1 MISIA
6 GSLPPEVVSGAAP
19 DAFKV
24 SCRTV
29 APDDAIGWHQHRHD
43 ELCLILEGE
52 PSVGYAA
59 GKISAESGTLFLFG
73 EGEAHG
79 FWNPGATARLWSLEF
94 RLEADI
100 KRGFRELFELSPQ
113 RRVVK
118 LSAPHRQSFCS
129 VCQSLALEIRSQA
142 KLNAVAA
149 FAWLTL
155 QLVNVTR
162 WAMEHSKTDCLDAL
176 QEIDPQ
182 CFDLWQRIHQR
193 VSRPGSQG
201 PMLFG
206 LNPCHDSLR
215 HRFRKLFGTSPQG
228 MLIRLRM
235 ERAKE
240 LLRTSKLSVKEIAHE
255 LGYSRQH
262 DLTRAFRKYSG
273 TSPSEWKTRSNGVE
287 SLG

>member
-1 MISIA
+1 MLSIL
-6 GSLPPEVVSGAAP
+6 GLPNSEKFSDTTATP
-19 DAFKV
+19 FQV

-29 APDDAIGWHQHRHD
+29 ESRDAIDWHKHGHD
-43 ELCLILEGE
+43 ELCLVVDGN

-59 GKISAESGTLFLFG
+59 GKIAAETGTLFLFG
-73 EGEAHG
+73 EGEVHG
-79 FWNPGATARLWSLEF
+79 FWNPGPSVRLWSLEF
-94 RLEADI
+94 RIGADM
-100 KRGFRELFELSPQ
+100 KRRFSELFELSPH
-113 RRVVK
+113 RRVLK
-118 LSAPHRQSFCS
+118 LSVPHRQSFCS
-129 VCQSLALEIRSQA
+129 TCQNLALELGSQA

-162 WAMEHSKTDCLDAL
+162 WAMAHSKADCLDGS

-182 CFDLWQRIHQR
+182 CFELWQRIHR
-193 VSRPGSQG
+193 HVSQPASQG

-215 HRFRKLFGTSPQG
+215 HRFRKLFGISPQA

-240 LLRTSKLSVKEIAHE
+240 LLRTSALSVKEIAHE

-273 TSPSEWKTRSNGVE
+273 TSPSDWKTRSN
-287 SLG
+287 SLEL

>member
-1 MISIA
+1 MSCHT
-6 GSLPPEVVSGAAP
+6 VSP
-19 DAFKV
+19 DE
-24 SCRTV
+24 
-29 APDDAIGWHQHRHD
+29 AIGWHQHWHD
-43 ELCLILEGE
+43 ELCLVLEGK

-59 GKISAESGTLFLFG
+59 GKIAAETGTLFLFG

-79 FWNPGATARLWSLEF
+79 FWNPGGTARLWSLEF
-94 RLEADI
+94 RLSAEI
-100 KRGFRELFELSPQ
+100 KRRFRELFELSPQ

-118 LSAPHRQSFCS
+118 LSVPHRQSFCS
-129 VCQSLALEIRSQA
+129 TCQNLALEVGSRA

-162 WAMEHSKTDCLDAL
+162 WTMAYSKADCPDGL
-176 QEIDPQ
+176 QGIDPQ
-182 CFDLWQRIHQR
+182 CFELWQKIHRHVTQP
-193 VSRPGSQG
+193 VSQG

-206 LNPCHDSLR
+206 LNPGHDSLR
-215 HRFRKLFGTSPQG
+215 HRFRRLFGTSPQG

-240 LLRTSKLSVKEIAHE
+240 LLRTSSLSVKEIANE

-262 DLTRAFRKYSG
+262 DLTRAFRKHTG
-273 TSPSEWKTRSNGVE
+273 TSPSEWKTRSNGFVI
-287 SLG
+287 

>member
-1 MISIA
+1 MLNIASIPNPGTIS
-6 GSLPPEVVSGAAP
+6 GGVQDL
-19 DAFKV
+19 FQM

-29 APDDAIGWHQHRHD
+29 APDEAIGWHKHGHD
-43 ELCLILEGE
+43 ELCLILEGK

-59 GKISAESGTLFLFG
+59 GKIVAETGTLFLFG

-79 FWNPGATARLWSLEF
+79 FWDPGTTVRLWSLEF
-94 RLEADI
+94 RLAADI
-100 KRGFRELFELSPQ
+100 KRRFRELFELSPQ
-113 RRVVK
+113 RRVLK
-118 LSAPHRQSFCS
+118 LSTPHRQSFCS
-129 VCQSLALEIRSQA
+129 TCQNLALEVGSQA

-162 WAMEHSKTDCLDAL
+162 WTISYSKTDCPDGL

-182 CFDLWQRIHQR
+182 CFELWEKIHR
-193 VSRPGSQG
+193 HVSQPPSQG

-206 LNPCHDSLR
+206 LNPGHDSLR
-215 HRFRKLFGTSPQG
+215 HRFRKRFGSSPQQ
-228 MLIRLRM
+228 MLIRLRI

-240 LLRTSKLSVKEIAHE
+240 LLRTSSLSVKEIAHE

-262 DLTRAFRKYSG
+262 DLTRAFHKHMG
-273 TSPSEWKTRSNGVE
+273 TSPSEWKTRSNGFE
-287 SLG
+287 L

>member
-1 MISIA
+1 MVDIL
-6 GSLPPEVVSGAAP
+6 GSPNTGMLPGGIRSP
-19 DAFKV
+19 FQV
-24 SCRTV
+24 SCRIV
-29 APDDAIGWHQHRHD
+29 APDDAISWHKHRHD
-43 ELCLILEGE
+43 ELCLIVEGK

-59 GKISAESGTLFLFG
+59 GKISAETGTLFLFG
-73 EGEAHG
+73 AGEPHG
-79 FWNPGATARLWSLEF
+79 VWNPGATVRLWSLEF
-94 RLEADI
+94 DLGAEI
-100 KRGFRELFELSPQ
+100 KCRFDELFELSPQ
-113 RRVVK
+113 RRVLK

-129 VCQSLALEIRSQA
+129 TCQNLALEVGSQA

-149 FAWLTL
+149 LAWLTL

-162 WAMEHSKTDCLDAL
+162 WAMAHPKADCPDGL
-176 QEIDPQ
+176 QEIDPK
-182 CFDLWQRIHQR
+182 CFELWQRIHQY
-193 VSRPGSQG
+193 VSEPASQG

-240 LLRTSKLSVKEIAHE
+240 LLRTSTLSVKEIANE

-262 DLTRAFRKYSG
+262 DLTRAFHKYSG
-273 TSPSEWKTRSNGVE
+273 TSPSEWKTRTNGFE
-287 SLG
+287 S

>member
-1 MISIA
+1 MLNIS
-6 GSLPPEVVSGAAP
+6 SSTNFEMFSGTRGTP
-19 DAFKV
+19 FQV

-29 APDDAIGWHQHRHD
+29 EPDDGIDWHQHCHD
-43 ELCLILEGE
+43 ELCLILDGN

-59 GKISAESGTLFLFG
+59 GKIAAETGTLFLFG

-79 FWNPGATARLWSLEF
+79 LWNPGASARLWSLEF
-94 RLEADI
+94 RIGADV
-100 KRGFRELFELSPQ
+100 RRRFRELFELSPH
-113 RRVVK
+113 RRVLR
-118 LSAPHRQSFCS
+118 LSAAHRQSFCCT
-129 VCQSLALEIRSQA
+129 CQNLALELGSQA

-162 WAMEHSKTDCLDAL
+162 WAMAHSKADCPDGL

-182 CFDLWQRIHQR
+182 CFELWQRIHR
-193 VSRPGSQG
+193 HVSQPTSHG

-206 LNPCHDSLR
+206 LDPCHDSLR
-215 HRFRKLFGTSPQG
+215 HRFRKRFGTSPQA
-228 MLIRLRM
+228 MLVRLRM

-240 LLRTSKLSVKEIAHE
+240 LLRTSTLSVKEIADE

-262 DLTRAFRKYSG
+262 DLTRAFHKYTG
-273 TSPSEWKTRSNGVE
+273 TSPSEWKTRANGFKQ
-287 SLG
+287 